1 MAVKTRD
8 QESEGP
14 VDWLENELRDTK
26 ARLHKVEGELEQA
39 LKQLWSM
46 EADVRR
52 LSESSS
58 VSGAVSATI
67 AGLREDVRQLHGQMG
82 KLQDRQSDLTNRTDE
97 VLRQRQA
104 ESGRDRQDIG
114 SLTRDV
120 AAVTKNIE
128 HYEARVQAIE
138 ETTRRVE
145 ETAAGGRLAD
155 QALERHLEDLSTR
168 TARAH
173 EAAMR
178 IEHDVARIG
187 PELEK
192 LAKDDS
198 SQVER
203 LQLIQEQV
211 RRLAERIDKLEA
223 IAAFP
228 EEARE
233 LLQRATFERDQLAQ
247 RILQVER
254 LSGEVTDR
262 LAEFLQSTSRLDQR
276 TQTHAAE
283 ILDITGQ
290 LNELTDHTKS
300 QLKRI
305 FQVLLRQRR
314 RQSEALA
321 QEIKE
326 LSQGDLQS
334 GD

>member
-1 MAVKTRD
+1 VAVKTTR

-14 VDWLENELRDTK
+14 VEWLENELRDTK

-39 LKQLWSM
+39 LKQLWAM

-52 LSESSS
+52 LTDSSN
-58 VSGAVSATI
+58 VSGSISATL
-67 AGLREDVRQLHGQMG
+67 AGLREDVRQLHSQMG
-82 KLQDRQSDLTNRTDE
+82 KLEDRQSALGNRTE
-97 VLRQRQA
+97 EMLRQRQA
-104 ESGRDRQDIG
+104 ESGRDRQDLG
-114 SLTRDV
+114 ALTRDV
-120 AAVTKNIE
+120 ATISKNID
-128 HYEARVQAIE
+128 HYESRAQALE

-145 ETAAGGRLAD
+145 EATAGSKLAD
-155 QALERHLEDLSTR
+155 QALERQLDDLSTR

-173 EAAMR
+173 EAVLR
-178 IEHDVARIG
+178 IEHDVARVA

-192 LAKDDS
+192 LAKDDAA
-198 SQVER
+198 QVER
-203 LQLIQEQV
+203 LQLFQEQA

-233 LLQRATFERDQLAQ
+233 LLQRANFEREQLSQ
-247 RILQVER
+247 RLLQTER

-262 LAEFLQSTSRLDQR
+262 LAEFLQSTARLDQR
-276 TQTHAAE
+276 TQGQAAE
-283 ILDITGQ
+283 ILEITSQ
-290 LNELTDHTKS
+290 LNEWGEQTKT
-300 QLKRI
+300 QLKRAL
-305 FQVLLRQRR
+305 QVLLRQRR
-314 RQSEALA
+314 RQYEAIA

>member
-1 MAVKTRD
+1 VSVKTRD
-8 QESEGP
+8 QEPEGP
-14 VDWLENELRDTK
+14 VEWLENELRDTK

-52 LSESSS
+52 LADSSS
-58 VSGAVSATI
+58 TSGSVSATL
-67 AGLREDVRQLHGQMG
+67 AGLREDVRQLHSQMG
-82 KLQDRQSDLTNRTDE
+82 KLEDRQSALANRTDE
-97 VLRQRQA
+97 VLRQRQTQ
-104 ESGRDRQDIG
+104 SSRDRQDVG
-114 SLTRDV
+114 SLTRDF
-120 AAVTKNIE
+120 AAISKNIE
-128 HYEARVQAIE
+128 HYEIRAQALE
-138 ETTRRVE
+138 ESIRRVE
-145 ETAAGGRLAD
+145 EAAAGGRLAN
-155 QALERHLEDLSTR
+155 QALERHFEDLSTR

-173 EAAMR
+173 EAVLR
-178 IEHDVARIG
+178 IEHDLSRVP

-192 LAKDDS
+192 LAKDDAAH
-198 SQVER
+198 VER
-203 LQLIQEQV
+203 VQLIQEQV
-211 RRLAERIDKLEA
+211 RRVTERIDKLEA

-228 EEARE
+228 EEARD
-233 LLQRATFERDQLAQ
+233 LLQRANFEREQLAT

-262 LAEFLQSTSRLDQR
+262 LAEFLQSTARLDQR
-276 TQTHAAE
+276 TQTQAAE
-283 ILDITGQ
+283 ILGITG
-290 LNELTDHTKS
+290 ELSELSDLTKS

>member
-1 MAVKTRD
+1 VAVKTRD
-8 QESEGP
+8 QEPEGP
-14 VDWLENELRDTK
+14 VEWLETELRDTK

-46 EADVRR
+46 EADMRR

-58 VSGAVSATI
+58 ASGAISATI
-67 AGLREDVRQLHGQMG
+67 AGLREDIRQLHGQMG
-82 KLQDRQSDLTNRTDE
+82 KVEDRQSALTNRTE
-97 VLRQRQA
+97 ELLRQRQA

-114 SLTRDV
+114 SVTRDV
-120 AAVTKNIE
+120 AAISKNIE
-128 HYEARVQAIE
+128 HYELRVQAIE

-178 IEHDVARIG
+178 VEHDVARIG

-192 LAKDDS
+192 LTKDDS
-198 SQVER
+198 AQVER
-203 LQLIQEQV
+203 LQVIQEQV
-211 RRLAERIDKLEA
+211 RRLTERIDKLEA

-276 TQTHAAE
+276 TQTQAAE
-283 ILDITGQ
+283 IIDITGQ
-290 LNELTDHTKS
+290 LNELTDQTKS

-314 RQSEALA
+314 RQAEALT

-326 LSQGDLQS
+326 LSAGDLQT